1 MFTPI
6 KTSRL
11 LIRSFA
17 RDDAQGLFERRNQ
30 PEVAAYQNWTLPFSL
45 ERAKE
50 IAAENAAIGGP
61 TNENWWMAA
70 VCHPDSGEVFGDLAL
85 HLTQEARTAEVG
97 YTFSREHWGKGYA
110 AEALGALV
118 EYLFEDLG
126 VTRVFGMLHP
136 DNPAS
141 AMVMERNGFLFEGH
155 TRSSFWLNDEV
166 SDDWIYG
173 LLRPDWE
180 AWKSRPQSPPNRVG
194 LIEVTTDNESV
205 VARLK
210 THKTQESFVAPMV
223 WSFTDALFPEVV
235 DGAPVVPWMRAVVAD
250 DEIVGFVMLA
260 LTTEHH
266 PEPYLWRL
274 LIDRLHQRRGVGR
287 RALDLIEDEV
297 RAMGDTTILTSW
309 VEGKGSP
316 APMYLKQGF
325 EPTGRIVD
333 GEIESRKQLTQTTQ
347 TPVPETA

>member
-1 MFTPI
+1 VFNPI
-6 KTSRL
+6 ETQRL
-11 LIRSFA
+11 LLRPAVPEDA
-17 RDDAQGLFERRNQ
+17 RLLAERRSDPQ
-30 PEVAAYQNWTLPFSL
+30 VAKYQNWTLPYPL
-45 ERAKE
+45 ERAEKMVSE
-50 IAAENAAIGGP
+50 IVAMDGPEN
-61 TNENWWMAA
+61 EEWWMAT
-70 VCHPDSGEVFGDLAL
+70 VCDIDTGEVLGDLAL
-85 HLTQEARTAEVG
+85 HLSQESRTAEIG
-97 YTFSREHWGKGYA
+97 YTFASQHWGKGYA
-110 AEALGALV
+110 VEAVDALV
-118 EYLFEDLG
+118 AYLFEDLD

-141 AMVMERNGFLFEGH
+141 AMVMERTGFLFEGH

-180 AWKSRPQSPPNRVG
+180 EWKARPRTSPDHVE
-194 LIEVTTDNESV
+194 LVEVTAENERSV
-205 VARLK
+205 SKLK
-210 THKTQESFVAPMV
+210 THKTQESFVAPMG

-260 LTTEHH
+260 LRTEHH

-274 LIDRLHQRRGVGR
+274 LIDRLHQRRGIGR
-287 RALDLIEDEV
+287 RALDLVEDEV
-297 RAMGDTTILTSW
+297 RSMGDTTLLVSW

-316 APMYLKQGF
+316 GPMYIKRGY

-333 GEIESRKQLTQTTQ
+333 GETEARKQLN
-347 TPVPETA
+347 